1 MVFFEAPEGGDFPS
15 FPVSVYLDGKEVGHV
30 RSSSCGFFYLPLEHA
45 VPKIT
50 FNTIDEIKCFL
61 TESMVEYLSKRTIL
75 EAAVDRLLNDGL
87 SNVNCHPC
95 DEHDLVVRY
104 DLLPEGLKAV
114 ANARA
119 EDSDWWKPQ
128 DGWSPEPGS

>member
-1 MVFFEAPEGGDFPS
+1 MVFFEVPEGDSFPS

-30 RSSSCGFFYLPLEHA
+30 RRSSCGFSYLPLEHA

-50 FNTIDEIKCFL
+50 FNTIEEISCFL
-61 TESMVEYLSKRTIL
+61 TESMVGYLSKRTPL
-75 EAAVDRLLNDGL
+75 ESSVDTLLNNAL
-87 SNVNCHPC
+87 SSVVCHPC

-104 DLLPEGLKAV
+104 DLLPEDLKTM

-119 EDSDWWKPQ
+119 EGSDWWKPQ
-128 DGWSPEPGS
+128 DNYSPEYD